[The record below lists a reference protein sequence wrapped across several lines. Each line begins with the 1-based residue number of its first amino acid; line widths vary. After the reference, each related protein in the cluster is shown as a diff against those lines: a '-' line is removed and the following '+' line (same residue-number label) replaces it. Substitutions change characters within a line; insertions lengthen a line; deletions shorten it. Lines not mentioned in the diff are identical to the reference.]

1 VSQGT
6 LAPSLERLSAELVL
20 YTGRLTRALSRSTV
34 TEVPT
39 ATLRLLSQ
47 LDELEPVTIGA
58 LAAADN
64 TSQPTMSAGVQ
75 NLVDKGWATK
85 TPNPADARSSLVRL
99 TDAGRTELTT
109 ARHAR
114 AVDVSRRL
122 RNDPVHDEQDLEA
135 AVAVLRGLLE
145 HTPDRITPARD
156 DEGTA

>member
-1 VSQGT
+1 MDQGT
-6 LAPSLERLSAELVL
+6 PAPSLERLSAELVL
-20 YTGRLTRALSRSTV
+20 YTGRLIRALSRSTARN
-34 TEVPT
+34 VPN

-47 LDELEPVTIGA
+47 LDELAPATIGA

-99 TDAGRTELTT
+99 TDAGRAELEA

-122 RNDPVHDEQDLEA
+122 RNDPAHDEQDLEA

-145 HTPDRITPARD
+145 HNPEITRTRD